1 MAMIGS
7 TPNNMNVEA
16 LHVALQQS
24 FHPDASVRDPAEK
37 MIQNL
42 KYVNGATAMLLQV
55 AAEKQVAFEVRQA
68 AAIQL
73 KNICRDCW
81 VERVGFSGTPLD
93 NIHNKNN
100 NTNSTSSSS
109 TPVPR
114 MSEHDQVLVKNALM
128 DALLNEHETSV
139 RDLLAETLHHISM
152 HDYPLKWPDLLP
164 TLLNV
169 IQSSEALRVHNALLA
184 LRKICKRYEYKAKE
198 HRGPLNEV
206 VRQSFGL
213 LLPLAK
219 RLSAENSLE
228 AALMLKQILK
238 IFWSSTQFYLPQHV
252 VAVLSLA
259 TPSRGRGDAKRDRV
273 GVGRD
278 EW

>member
-1 MAMIGS
+1 MVGS
-7 TPNNMNVEA
+7 NINQSKNYHDTDITFTT
-16 LHVALQQS
+16 LQYKDEVNRVS
-24 FHPDASVRDPAEK
+24 RIARGVTGRSLSVS
-37 MIQNL
+37 L
-42 KYVNGATAMLLQV
+42 YVC
-55 AAEKQVAFEVRQA
+55 VRSW
-68 AAIQL
+68 L
-73 KNICRDCW
+73 
-81 VERVGFSGTPLD
+81 
-93 NIHNKNN
+93 
-100 NTNSTSSSS
+100 
-109 TPVPR
+109 VPR

-259 TPSRGRGDAKRDRV
+259 TPSRGRGDAKRDCV